1 VKPSLN
7 TVHKKGLIKV
17 TLEPF
22 DKFAAGPKSMG
33 LKKIF
38 PIIFVLITLSLIGII
53 YIQISWILTMLEN
66 KEEELH
72 HKLIDAVNYVGQELV
87 EQRGKTQNK
96 AFRLKPGTPWR
107 PSDPFRMEL
116 MRPIPIAEQF
126 TPEEIN
132 DKLRKA
138 FNLLNLK
145 NTHFEFSLSSDLGPS
160 NLNFRA
166 PELQSKNFL
175 RELEDTAHNL
185 RAFYPLQAPENYE
198 AGILPDELL
207 VVIISDYKNI
217 VLGEMRT
224 MIYGAIFFTLVI
236 ISAFYVTVNA
246 LLRQKKLSEIKND
259 FINNMTHE
267 FKTPLATISLAV
279 DALRNEKVVNDRE
292 KSSYFTGI
300 IKEENRRMNKQVETI
315 LQASL
320 LDRQEQQLNLKP
332 LHAHTIIQEAMENF
346 HLQLE
351 GKGGRSELQLN
362 AKNDLLAADEVHF
375 MNIITNL
382 IDNAVKYSKDSPVIK
397 ITTHS
402 TTKSLIIRIEDNGIG
417 MSKET
422 QRRIFEKFYRAHTGN
437 LHNVKGFGLGLSYV
451 KTIVEAHQ
459 GKIKVD
465 SIVGK
470 GTTFTLELPLKPG
483 E

>member
-1 VKPSLN
+1 
-7 TVHKKGLIKV
+7 
-17 TLEPF
+17 
-22 DKFAAGPKSMG
+22 MG

-38 PIIFVLITLSLIGII
+38 PVILVLISLSLIGMIG
-53 YIQISWILTMLEN
+53 IQISWILTMLEN
-66 KEEELH
+66 KREDLH
-72 HKLIDAVNYVGQELV
+72 HKMIDAVVQVGQQLV
-87 EQRGKTQNK
+87 EQRGNSTKVL
-96 AFRLKPGTPWR
+96 RLKPGTPWR

-116 MRPIPIAEQF
+116 MRPLPIAERF
-126 TPEEIN
+126 TPEEIS

-138 FNLLNLK
+138 FNGLNLK
-145 NTHFEFSLSSDLGPS
+145 QLHFEFSVSSNMES
-160 NLNFRA
+160 NSGFSFRS
-166 PELQSKNFL
+166 PELHSRNFQQ
-175 RELEDTAHNL
+175 EIQDTIHN
-185 RAFYPLQAPENYE
+185 RAAFYPLQAPEDYNSGG
-198 AGILPDELL
+198 GILPDELL
-207 VVIISDYKNI
+207 VVVVPDFTNI
-217 VLGEMRT
+217 VLGEMRI
-224 MIYGAIFFTLVI
+224 MIFGAIFFTLVI
-236 ISAFYVTVNA
+236 MSAFYVTVSA

-279 DALRNEKVVNDRE
+279 DALRNEKVVQDRE
-292 KSSYFTGI
+292 KSEYFTGI

-351 GKGGRSELQLN
+351 GKGGRAELQLN
-362 AKNDLLAADEVHF
+362 AKKDLLEADEVHL

-382 IDNAVKYSKDSPVIK
+382 IDNAVKYSKDNPIIK

-402 TTKSLIIRIEDNGIG
+402 TTKSLVIRIEDNGIG
-417 MSKET
+417 MNKET

-451 KTIVEAHQ
+451 KTIVDAHQ

-465 SIVGK
+465 SIPGK
-470 GTTFTLELPLKPG
+470 GTTFTLEFPL
-483 E
+483 ELD